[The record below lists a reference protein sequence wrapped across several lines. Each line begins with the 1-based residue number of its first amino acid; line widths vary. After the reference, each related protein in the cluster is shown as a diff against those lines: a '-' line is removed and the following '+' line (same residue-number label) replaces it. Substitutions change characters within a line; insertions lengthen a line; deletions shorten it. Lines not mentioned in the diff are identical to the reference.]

1 MSHITRHC
9 TCRTVCIC
17 MYIHERR
24 CCVCV
29 YLYDCGWS
37 SVDNMRGQ
45 SSERA
50 ALYTHE
56 SQLLAESQ
64 LIGQGLQVRV
74 VIDVEFLEVLQCS
87 CEEGEGG
94 GEEDAW

>member
-1 MSHITRHC
+1 MGSKLMSHITRHC
-9 TCRTVCIC
+9 TCRTVCNV
-17 MYIHERR
+17 HEGA
-24 CCVCV
+24 VCV

-56 SQLLAESQ
+56 SKLLAESQ
-64 LIGQGLQVRV
+64 LIGQRLQVRV
-74 VIDVEFLEVLQCS
+74 VIDIEFLEVLQCS
-87 CEEGEGG
+87 CEEV
-94 GEEDAW
+94 DAW